1 MRQTKLLQ
9 EIKKMRFEEA
19 YSCWTEGRLS
29 QEEAARLLGVSD
41 RTLRRYIDRY
51 EENGLDGLVDYRL
64 NQVSHR
70 RAPVDEVIA
79 LTSQYKEKH
88 NGWNVKHFH
97 SWYKKSGGT
106 RSYTWVKN
114 KLQENGLVK
123 KAPGKGKHRKR
134 RDRSPL
140 PGMMI
145 HQDASTHEWIKGHK
159 WDLVVTMDD
168 ATNEHYSMFF
178 TEQEGTASS
187 FRGVKETIE
196 KQGLFSSFYSDRGS
210 HYWITPEAGG
220 KVDKVKLTQFGR
232 AMKQLGIQMI
242 AAYSPEARGRSERAF
257 RTHQERLTKE
267 LALAEI
273 TTMEDANRYLTE
285 IYLPSFNEEFMHPAI
300 EEGSAFVPF
309 CGMDIDDILCEQ
321 YERTV
326 ANDNCV
332 EFGCMKLQIPQA
344 SHRMHYVK
352 AKVRV
357 HSYCDKRLS
366 VFHGPRKLAVY
377 DPRGKIIGANPIQNI
392 GSGTKVVALPFT
404 ASDNTAPCQG
414 QASQARCCAALTS
427 PQHCQI

>member
-1 MRQTKLLQ
+1 MKRTELLQ
-9 EIKKMRFEEA
+9 EIRRMRFEEA

-29 QEEAARLLGVSD
+29 QKEAASLLGISD

-51 EENGLDGLVDYRL
+51 EENGLDGLVDHRL
-64 NQVSHR
+64 DQVSHR

-79 LTSQYKEKH
+79 LTSQYRERH
-88 NGWNVKHFH
+88 YGWNVKHFH
-97 SWYKKSGGT
+97 SWYKKTGGT

-145 HQDASTHEWIKGHK
+145 HQDASTHEWISGHK

-196 KQGLFSSFYSDRGS
+196 KKGLFSSFYSDRGS
-210 HYWITPEAGG
+210 HYWNTPEAGG
-220 KVDKVKLTQFGR
+220 KVNKVNLTQFGR

-267 LALAEI
+267 LALAGVA
-273 TTMEDANRYLTE
+273 TMEEANRYLTE
-285 IYLPSFNEEFMHPAI
+285 IYLPAFNEEFKQPAI

-309 CGMDIDDILCEQ
+309 CGMDLDDILCEQ
-321 YERTV
+321 HERTV
-326 ANDNCV
+326 GNDNCV
-332 EFGCMKLQIPQA
+332 EFGRMKLQIPQS
-344 SHRMHYVK
+344 SHRIHYVK

-357 HSYCDKRLS
+357 HRYCDRRLA

-377 DPRGKIIGANPIQNI
+377 DSKGKITGDAFSKNT
-392 GSGTKVVALPFT
+392 GSLTAAVSLPFT
-404 ASDNTAPCQG
+404 ASVNPAPCQG

-427 PQHCQI
+427 PRH